1 MRGLN
6 PHQALAAPSL
16 VQDITLLR
24 LVSKPILIVKCLD
37 DTNFI
42 SGCSES
48 KSGDLPALVDQRDGN
63 LSDPEFISNPEVL
76 QK

>member
-24 LVSKPILIVKCLD
+24 LVSKPILIVKCLY
-37 DTNFI
+37 DTDFI
-42 SGCSES
+42 SGRNES
-48 KSGDLPALVDQRDGN
+48 KPGDLPALVDQRDGN
-63 LSDPEFISNPEVL
+63 LPDPEFISNTEVL